1 VTAAT
6 ELDRAVTALRAGELV
21 AFPTETVYGLGADA
35 RNASAVR
42 RVFTQKGRPPGHPLI
57 VHLASAAELD
67 AWAAPLPPAA
77 RLLAARFWP
86 GPLTLIVPRAAGVLD
101 EVTGG
106 AESVGLRVPAHPLAH
121 ALLERFGGGVAAP
134 SANRFGRV
142 SPTTAAHVREEFGA
156 AVPIVLDGGACSVGL
171 ESTIVSCLDEL
182 LLLRPGAISLP
193 QLEAVVGAV
202 RRAERGEGPRA
213 PGTLTA
219 HYAPRTPLRLLAAD
233 RFEAALRAPD
243 AAVLAQRPA
252 AAGFAGRAWIDAGR
266 DPAQFGHDLYAN
278 LRDLDQSGAAAI
290 IVEAVPADARWEAV
304 RDRLMRA
311 AAACDAED
319 LA

>member
-1 VTAAT
+1 VTHAT

-35 RNASAVR
+35 RNAAAVR

-57 VHLASAAELD
+57 VHLASAGELD
-67 AWAAPLPPAA
+67 AWAAPLPAAA
-77 RLLAARFWP
+77 RLLAASFWP
-86 GPLTLIVPRAAGVLD
+86 GPLTLIVPRAGGVLD

-106 AESVGLRVPAHPLAH
+106 AETVGLRVPAHPLAH

-182 LLLRPGAISLP
+182 LLLRPGAISVP
-193 QLEAVVGAV
+193 QLEAVVGPV

-213 PGTLTA
+213 SGTLTA
-219 HYAPRTPLRLLAAD
+219 HYAPRTPLRLLDGA
-233 RFEAALRAPD
+233 RFEAALSAPG
-243 AAVLAQRPA
+243 AAVLAQRPVT
-252 AAGFAGRAWIDAGR
+252 AGFAGRAWIDGGR
-266 DPAQFGHDLYAN
+266 DPARFGHDLYAN
-278 LRDLDQSGAAAI
+278 LRELDQRGAAAI
-290 IVEAVPADARWEAV
+290 VVEAVPADARWEAV